1 MHARKRRFQ
10 GTNSQIATIL
20 VLPGLKLGILGAIP
34 VAAGIPGGGV
44 PQ

>member
-20 VLPGLKLGILGAIP
+20 VLPGLKLGTLEAIP